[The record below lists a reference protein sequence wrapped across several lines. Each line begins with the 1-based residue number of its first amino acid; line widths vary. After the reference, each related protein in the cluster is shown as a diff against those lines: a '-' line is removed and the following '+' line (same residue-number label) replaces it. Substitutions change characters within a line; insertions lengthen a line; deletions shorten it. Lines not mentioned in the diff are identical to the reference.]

1 MTTDAAADVAEDY
14 RQALEDL
21 TVNSRIEIATLTN
34 IARENAIHGLAIAD
48 VLTNHI
54 KKVPPTRTLPALY
67 VLDSIVKNAPTPYA
81 LYFGPKLYSIFMGAY
96 TKVDTPTR
104 RKMDEMLKTWKEPV
118 AGALGNKPVFPPEV
132 VKPIENA
139 LIAAKNVALQVN
151 QSSFQ
156 GQQYMLRGARPP
168 APPHRDTPTPPN
180 VRPATQQPGQQYPP
194 PNGHMPPHGGNPA
207 FPMRPHNGPDVLLPR
222 ATTQSPYGA
231 PYHQPQAP
239 PHQGISIERLRDD
252 IQQLIVAERA
262 EFARDPLDVGKQ
274 TRLKALLDLQTL
286 IQRPDVPQEQLM
298 LVKEKITELSVN
310 MRSSVA
316 TAAAGV
322 VPVAAPPHHYNP
334 VPYTATPTPPVIP
347 GAVVPP
353 PPQVPGVGRPASAM
367 AVPGPGAAPGAGGAL
382 SLDSLFGQGALAALL
397 AGATRKS
404 ATPTPSQTSTPQ
416 PPIATPM
423 IPPPAVPPVA
433 AGIPVPAPSAAGS
446 LAALNPAL
454 AAVLRS
460 QTPTMAPTA
469 TAVPPPAAS
478 APKPAASAPPTV
490 PAAAP
495 PASSITNN
503 PSALLAMLRQSGLL
517 SGAAGTSTTPVSVVP
532 TPVAPAAAWT
542 YTLKQ
547 YRGPHLINRLHED
560 LGPPCTQCGRRFG
573 IDEEGRRKKTAH
585 MDWHFRVHQ
594 RVTDAERRGQ
604 HRSWWVE
611 QSDWA
616 NSSEAIDIDH
626 SHRSDAATHPSGGH
640 GGGVPGQDTL
650 NYDDDV
656 DDDDYDPEANFNSSY
671 NNADSLYP
679 GGGAAAGGGDHSGGG
694 HGHASSGKAT
704 ANRKGGKRGGG
715 GLNYIPV
722 PEDSAKVNNMCPI
735 CQEKFEM
742 KWLDEAQEWVWMD
755 ATKVGG
761 RVYHASCHKE
771 VNGSGAVGG
780 DGGGG
785 SNGMMGMSMGMG
797 MSGGGENGFGG
808 GRKRKAEDDAYSGAK
823 GRIKLEY

>member
-1 MTTDAAADVAEDY
+1 MSDEAADVAEDY

-34 IARENAIHGLAIAD
+34 IARENAHHGLAIAD

-54 KKVPPTRTLPALY
+54 KKVPPPRTLPALY
-67 VLDSIVKNAPTPYA
+67 VLDSVVKNVPTPYA

-96 TKVDTPTR
+96 TKVDNPTR

-118 AGALGNKPVFPPEV
+118 PGSISTKPVFPPDV

-151 QSSFQ
+151 QSSYQ

-180 VRPATQQPGQQYPP
+180 VRPATQQPGQQYQP
-194 PNGHMPPHGGNPA
+194 PNGHMPPQGGNPA
-207 FPMRPHNGPDVLLPR
+207 FPMRPHTGPDVLPPR
-222 ATTQSPYGA
+222 ATTQPPYGA
-231 PYHQPQAP
+231 PYHQPQA

-310 MRSSVA
+310 MRSASA
-316 TAAAGV
+316 ASAAAGV
-322 VPVAAPPHHYNP
+322 APVAAPHHYP
-334 VPYTATPTPPVIP
+334 VPYTATPTPPVIAGP
-347 GAVVPP
+347 V
-353 PPQVPGVGRPASAM
+353 PPQVPGARPPSAP
-367 AVPGPGAAPGAGGAL
+367 AVAGLGAGAGGAL
-382 SLDSLFGQGALAALL
+382 SIDSLFGQGALAALL

-404 ATPTPSQTSTPQ
+404 ATPTPSQTGTPQ
-416 PPIATPM
+416 PPIATP

-433 AGIPVPAPSAAGS
+433 GAPVPVPAAAAGS
-446 LAALNPAL
+446 LAALSPAL

-460 QTPTMAPTA
+460 QTPTMATA
-469 TAVPPPAAS
+469 AAPPPLE

-490 PAAAP
+490 PAAAL
-495 PASSITNN
+495 PAPVSN

-517 SGAAGTSTTPVSVVP
+517 AGTTPAP
-532 TPVAPAAAWT
+532 APAPVAVAPAAAAWT

-573 IDEEGRRKKTAH
+573 TDEEGRRKKTAH

-611 QSDWA
+611 QSDWV
-616 NSSEAIDIDH
+616 NSLEAIDIDH
-626 SHRSDAATHPSGGH
+626 GHRSDITSGGGHGGH

-650 NYDDDV
+650 NYDDDDA
-656 DDDDYDPEANFNSSY
+656 DDDDYDPEANFNNSY
-671 NNADSLYP
+671 NPNSVYP
-679 GGGAAAGGGDHSGGG
+679 GAGADMGGHSGGG
-694 HGHASSGKAT
+694 KAMTHGGHGGG
-704 ANRKGGKRGGG
+704 RKGGKKN
-715 GLNYIPV
+715 GLNWLPV

-735 CQEKFEM
+735 CQERFEM

-755 ATKVGG
+755 ATKVGE
-761 RVYHASCHKE
+761 RVYHYSCHKE
-771 VNGSGAVGG
+771 VNGTSVGG
-780 DGGGG
+780 ADGG
-785 SNGMMGMSMGMG
+785 SSGMMSMGM
-797 MSGGGENGFGG
+797 SGENGLG
-808 GRKRKAEDDAYSGAK
+808 GRKRKAEVS
-823 GRIKLEY
+823 I

>member
-1 MTTDAAADVAEDY
+1 MSDAAADVAEDY

-34 IARENAIHGLAIAD
+34 IARENAIHGLAIAE

-96 TKVDTPTR
+96 TKVDNPTR

-118 AGALGNKPVFPPEV
+118 AGALGHKPVFPPEV

-180 VRPATQQPGQQYPP
+180 VRPATQHPGQQYPP
-194 PNGHMPPHGGNPA
+194 PGGHMPPHGGNPA
-207 FPMRPHNGPDVLLPR
+207 FPMRPHNGPDVFPPR
-222 ATTQSPYGA
+222 ATTQPPYGA
-231 PYHQPQAP
+231 PYHQPQAL

-274 TRLKALLDLQTL
+274 TRLKAFLDLQTL

-310 MRSSVA
+310 MRSA
-316 TAAAGV
+316 AAAGV
-322 VPVAAPPHHYNP
+322 ASVAPVAIPQHFP
-334 VPYTATPTPPVIP
+334 VPCTATPTPPVIP
-347 GAVVPP
+347 GAVPP
-353 PPQVPGVGRPASAM
+353 PPQLPGAGRPPSAP
-367 AVPGPGAAPGAGGAL
+367 AVAGPGAPGAGGAL
-382 SLDSLFGQGALAALL
+382 SIDSLFGQGALAALL

-404 ATPTPSQTSTPQ
+404 ATPTPSQTGTPQ
-416 PPIATPM
+416 PPIAAPM

-433 AGIPVPAPSAAGS
+433 AGTPLPAPSAASS
-446 LAALNPAL
+446 LAALNPVI

-469 TAVPPPAAS
+469 TAAPPPLE

-495 PASSITNN
+495 PASVTNN

-517 SGAAGTSTTPVSVVP
+517 SGAAGTGTTPVPVP
-532 TPVAPAAAWT
+532 APVAPAAAPAAAWT

-573 IDEEGRRKKTAH
+573 TDEEGRRKKTAH

-611 QSDWA
+611 QSDWV
-616 NSSEAIDIDH
+616 NSLEAIDIDH
-626 SHRSDAATHPSGGH
+626 GHRSDAAPSGH
-640 GGGVPGQDTL
+640 GGSGGGGSGVPGQDTL

-656 DDDDYDPEANFNSSY
+656 DDDDYDPEASFNNSY
-671 NNADSLYP
+671 NTNSLYP
-679 GGGAAAGGGDHSGGG
+679 GGGAGGDHSGGG
-694 HGHASSGKAT
+694 HASGKAT
-704 ANRKGGKRGGG
+704 ARKGGKRG

-771 VNGSGAVGG
+771 VNGTSAGGG
-780 DGGGG
+780 DGGG
-785 SNGMMGMSMGMG
+785 SNEMSMGMRT
-797 MSGGGENGFGG
+797 GGENGFGG
-808 GRKRKAEDDAYSGAK
+808 RKRKAEVSCLSCLIGSLSGTD
-823 GRIKLEY
+823 

>member
-1 MTTDAAADVAEDY
+1 MADDAADVAEDY

-34 IARENAIHGLAIAD
+34 IARENAHHGLAIAE

-54 KKVPPTRTLPALY
+54 KKVPPPRTLPALY
-67 VLDSIVKNAPTPYA
+67 VLDSVVKNVPTPYA

-96 TKVDTPTR
+96 TKVDNPTR

-118 AGALGNKPVFPPEV
+118 PGSISTKPVFPPEV

-151 QSSFQ
+151 QSSYQ

-194 PNGHMPPHGGNPA
+194 PNGHMPPHGGNAA
-207 FPMRPHNGPDVLLPR
+207 FPMRPHNGPDVLPPR
-222 ATTQSPYGA
+222 ATTQPPYGA
-231 PYHQPQAP
+231 PYHQPQVP
-239 PHQGISIERLRDD
+239 YQGISIERLRDD

-310 MRSSVA
+310 MRSAA
-316 TAAAGV
+316 TAASAAAAAAATGSA
-322 VPVAAPPHHYNP
+322 PVAAAPLQYP

-347 GAVVPP
+347 GAVPPPP
-353 PPQVPGVGRPASAM
+353 PPQVPGGRPPSASAV
-367 AVPGPGAAPGAGGAL
+367 AGPSAGAGGAL
-382 SLDSLFGQGALAALL
+382 SIDSLFGQGALAALL

-404 ATPTPSQTSTPQ
+404 ATPTPSQTGTPQ
-416 PPIATPM
+416 PPIATP

-433 AGIPVPAPSAAGS
+433 GAPTPVPAAAAGS
-446 LAALNPAL
+446 LAALPPVI

-460 QTPTMAPTA
+460 QTPTVGLAA
-469 TAVPPPAAS
+469 PPPLE

-495 PASSITNN
+495 PAPVSN

-517 SGAAGTSTTPVSVVP
+517 SGTTPAAP
-532 TPVAPAAAWT
+532 APVATAPAAAPAAAWT

-547 YRGPHLINRLHED
+547 YRGPQLINRLHED

-573 IDEEGRRKKTAH
+573 TDEEGRRKKTAH

-611 QSDWA
+611 QSDWV
-616 NSSEAIDIDH
+616 NSLEAIDSDH
-626 SHRSDAATHPSGGH
+626 GHRSDTTAGGGAGGH
-640 GGGVPGQDTL
+640 GGRGGGVPGQDTL
-650 NYDDDV
+650 NYDDNV
-656 DDDDYDPEANFNSSY
+656 DEDEDDYDPEASFNNSY
-671 NNADSLYP
+671 NPNSLYP
-679 GGGAAAGGGDHSGGG
+679 GGGIMGADHSGGHGGGKAMPG
-694 HGHASSGKAT
+694 HGGG
-704 ANRKGGKRGGG
+704 RKGGKRGG
-715 GLNYIPV
+715 LDYIPV

-735 CQEKFEM
+735 CQERFEM

-755 ATKVGG
+755 ATKVGE

-771 VNGSGAVGG
+771 VNGSVGGGVGPG
-780 DGGGG
+780 DGGD
-785 SNGMMGMSMGMG
+785 NGLMSM
-797 MSGGGENGFGG
+797 GGENGFG
-808 GRKRKAEDDAYSGAK
+808 GRKRKAEDDAYSGVK